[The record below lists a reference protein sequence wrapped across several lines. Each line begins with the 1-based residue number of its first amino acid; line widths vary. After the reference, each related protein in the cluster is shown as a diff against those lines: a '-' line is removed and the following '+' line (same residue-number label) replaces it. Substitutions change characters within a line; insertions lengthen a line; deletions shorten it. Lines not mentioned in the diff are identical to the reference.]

1 MDDDKHY
8 KALESM
14 YLAAPINKIFNPQI
28 TVSRESAE
36 IEIRVNESLFH
47 SAGAV
52 HGAVYFKLLD
62 DAAFFAA
69 NSIESNFF
77 MLTVSFKT
85 NLVKPISSG
94 RMKSVGHVTR
104 INRKQI
110 IAESVVY
117 NGDGNEIGR
126 GRGVFVKGKLPL
138 AEALGYSDANKETI
152 SKT

>member
-28 TVSRESAE
+28 TVSRESAV
-36 IEIRVNESLFH
+36 IEIKVNESLFH

-69 NSIESNFF
+69 NSIESDFF